1 MPRKPMEGEKRESR
15 INIILIPSL
24 YKQIVTLADSQGL
37 SLNEYLTRVIEKTV
51 DKNKNV
57 IEQFQAARQAAKEG
71 YSDAD

>member
-51 DKNKNV
+51 DKNKTV

-71 YSDAD
+71 YSDAE